1 MSKSTGGEQV
11 TEQKQRHKGK
21 FVGGYLT
28 EEQIKKIEAVE
39 KLYDEQFGDVGR
51 NRTRAIRFI
60 VDSFNPEWLSK
71 FPKDLASKS
80 VTA

>member
-1 MSKSTGGEQV
+1 MEQTPKSKT
-11 TEQKQRHKGK
+11 RNKGK

-28 EEQIKKIEAVE
+28 DEQIKKIETVE
-39 KLYDEQFGDVGR
+39 KLYDEQFGDAGR

-60 VDSFNPEWLSK
+60 IDSFQPEWLSK

-80 VTA
+80 VIA

>member
-1 MSKSTGGEQV
+1 MEQ
-11 TEQKQRHKGK
+11 TEPKKGK
-21 FVGGYLT
+21 SRNKGIFVGGYLT
-28 EEQIKKIEAVE
+28 EEQIEKIAAVE
-39 KLYDEQFGDVGR
+39 RLYDEQFGEPGR

-60 VDSFNPEWLSK
+60 IDSFNPEWLSK